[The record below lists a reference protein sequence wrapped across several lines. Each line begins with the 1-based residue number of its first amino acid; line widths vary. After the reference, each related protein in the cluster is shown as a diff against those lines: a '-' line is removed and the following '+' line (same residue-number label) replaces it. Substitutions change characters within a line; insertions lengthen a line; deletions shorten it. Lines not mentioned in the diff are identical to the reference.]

1 MLDCGLLTPSQSPV
15 QSGLVGAI
23 QSERGEMDL
32 FSLFIG
38 FHPDELFG
46 EAISVDAAELLLVFG
61 LLIASLG
68 VMVWFGNW
76 WSR

>member
-1 MLDCGLLTPSQSPV
+1 MKAFQR
-15 QSGLVGAI
+15 
-23 QSERGEMDL
+23 ERGEMNL
-32 FSLFIG
+32 YSLFIG

-46 EAISVDAAELLLVFG
+46 ESISVDAAELVLVFG
-61 LLIASLG
+61 LLAVSLG